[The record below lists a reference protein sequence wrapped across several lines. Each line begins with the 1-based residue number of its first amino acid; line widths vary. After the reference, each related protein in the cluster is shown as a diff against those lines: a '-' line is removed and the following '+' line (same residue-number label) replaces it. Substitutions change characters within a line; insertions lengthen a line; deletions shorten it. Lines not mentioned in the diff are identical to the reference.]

1 MLVALII
8 LVQFLVR
15 IFAVRLIDMRGSG
28 EAAFFLDQAHAF
40 PGEMG
45 AAEGVVLGD
54 APADRVVVV
63 TRARRNAGP
72 GGACFD
78 QLVFAVPAQSDPGV
92 TTDALGNGI
101 RS

>member
-1 MLVALII
+1 
-8 LVQFLVR
+8 
-15 IFAVRLIDMRGSG
+15 
-28 EAAFFLDQAHAF
+28 
-40 PGEMG
+40 MG

-78 QLVFAVPAQSDPGV
+78 QLVFAVPAQPDPGV
-92 TTDALGNGI
+92 TADALGNARQRHQVLNYI
-101 RS
+101 RMLE